1 MNQENVSDDRVIFHL
16 LFNSCKL
23 YVIISPIRV
32 RYRDNLG
39 PSLDFAEK
47 GIVFSLVVQTMAEL
61 PQIVNLGLVLYM
73 NLCA

>member
-23 YVIISPIRV
+23 YFIISPI
-32 RYRDNLG
+32 RDNLG

-61 PQIVNLGLVLYM
+61 SQIVNLGLVLYM

>member
-23 YVIISPIRV
+23 YVIISPI
-32 RYRDNLG
+32 RDNLG